1 MKKSN
6 IPSLHGLDVRT
17 LRLYEAVAATGNLT
31 QAAKTNHLA
40 IGAAS
45 RRIKNFETMIGK
57 PLLERNSRGL
67 RLTPAGQLIA
77 EHVAK
82 ILEPLNALGIAS
94 MVLRRGIKGHVRVLA
109 NGAAITA
116 HLPSTLNR
124 FRKKHPSVL
133 VEVEEML
140 SRNTAQALMQKRAN
154 IGILTD
160 TAPSLGLA
168 SFPYRNERM
177 LLVVP
182 AGHPL
187 ERHHRIR
194 FEDTLDHE
202 YIGLTPASTIFSL
215 LSEKARVVGKSVRIH
230 AQVGGLDNACRM
242 VAAGLGL
249 TVAPEGLARSLKTAL
264 NLKLIELDGEN
275 YVFNQIVLHN
285 NESTLTEMER
295 HMLEHLRADREPSRQ
310 PRRAKARIEA

>member
-1 MKKSN
+1 MKKSD

-31 QAAKTNHLA
+31 QAAKANHLA

-57 PLLERNSRGL
+57 PLLERSSRGL
-67 RLTPAGQLIA
+67 SLTPAGQLIA

-94 MVLRRGIKGHVRVLA
+94 MVLRRGIKGHVRVLS

-116 HLPSTLNR
+116 HLPSTLSR

-133 VEVEEML
+133 VDVEEVL

-154 IGILTD
+154 IGILVD
-160 TAPSLGLA
+160 TAPTLGLA
-168 SFPYRNERM
+168 HFPYRNERM
-177 LLVVP
+177 LLVAP

-187 ERHHRIR
+187 ERHTRIR

-202 YIGLTPASTIFSL
+202 YIGLTPSSSIYAL
-215 LSEKARVVGKSVRIH
+215 LGEQARSVGKTIRIH

-242 VAAGLGL
+242 VASGLGL
-249 TVAPEGLARSLKTAL
+249 TVAPEGLARSLKSAL
-264 NLKLIELDGEN
+264 NLKLIELDGDQ
-275 YVFNQIVLHN
+275 YVFNQIVVHH
-285 NESTLTEMER
+285 NESVLTDMER
-295 HMLEHLRADREPSRQ
+295 HMLEHLRADREPARPS
-310 PRRAKARIEA
+310 RRAKA